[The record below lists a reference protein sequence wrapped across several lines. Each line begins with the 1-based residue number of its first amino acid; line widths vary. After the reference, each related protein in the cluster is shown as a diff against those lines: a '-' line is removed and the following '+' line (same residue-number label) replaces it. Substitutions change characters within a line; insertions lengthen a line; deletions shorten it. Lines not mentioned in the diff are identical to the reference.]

1 MALIQIDGIS
11 GTGKTTV
18 AKELIKRGRKAID
31 ADAEFGYFGDPKTG
45 LPTDEQHQLNWLW
58 DLDKI
63 TSFAKSSSDE
73 TVYICGG
80 AMNQDKVKDVF
91 KKRFTLVIDNETMRH
106 RLLNR
111 TNNDFGKKPDD
122 LARQLEWNKGAAE
135 YARSIGST
143 VIDATRPI
151 EQVAQQIIQEAE

>member
-1 MALIQIDGIS
+1 MRNLVILA
-11 GTGKTTV
+11 T
-18 AKELIKRGRKAID
+18 
-31 ADAEFGYFGDPKTG
+31 KTG
-45 LPTDEQHQLNWLW
+45 LPTDKQHQLNWLW

-63 TSFAKSSSDE
+63 TSLVKSSSNE

-80 AMNQDKVKDVF
+80 AMNQDKVKDIF
-91 KKRFTLVIDNETMRH
+91 KKRFTLIIDDETMKH

-122 LARQLEWNKGAAE
+122 LARQLEWNKDVTE
-135 YARSIGST
+135 YARRVGSI

-151 EQVAQQIIQEAE
+151 GQIAQEIIQKSE